1 MRVCS
6 KGNKIRGDKNRTI
19 KKYKQ
24 REFYRKD

>member
-1 MRVCS
+1 MRACS

-19 KKYKQ
+19 KKYEQ